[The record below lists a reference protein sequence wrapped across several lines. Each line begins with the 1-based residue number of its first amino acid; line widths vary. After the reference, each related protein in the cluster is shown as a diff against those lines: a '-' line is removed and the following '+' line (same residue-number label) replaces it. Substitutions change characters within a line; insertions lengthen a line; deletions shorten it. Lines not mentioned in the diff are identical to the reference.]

1 MGTDEP
7 LAMIGVKVPRSKKA
21 AFEAYLKK
29 RGTNPS
35 VFLRQAIYE
44 FLDRIEQGDE
54 QLTLNLGE
62 KK

>member
-7 LAMIGVKVPRSKKA
+7 LVTVGVKLPASKKQ
-21 AFEAYLKK
+21 AFDAYLKK

-35 VFLRQAIYE
+35 VFLRQVIYE
-44 FLDRIEQGDE
+44 VLEREQAED
-54 QLTLNLGE
+54 QLSLNLGE

>member
-1 MGTDEP
+1 MGSGEP
-7 LAMIGVKVPRSKKA
+7 LATIGVKLPVSKKL

-44 FLDRIEQGDE
+44 LLEKVEQGEE
-54 QLTLNLGE
+54 QLALNLNL